1 MRVQR
6 VAIAGRTAMAK
17 REPALRKARAV
28 RKPAKTAVDLKREN
42 AALRRDLAQAL
53 ERQAA
58 TGDAFAATADVLKVI
73 SRSTFD
79 LHPVLEVLLSQQIPG
94 WQNDWL
100 DSWLVE
106 KAKARW
112 ADSHPIEQDGSP
124 AHVDFIIDYMAKVT
138 TLPDDQLDK
147 VLQHAAGG
155 IYRSPGSSRRFDK
168 IKAKQAAKCPG
179 QDEYVGAGETLRL
192 LRPDE
197 LAAQQA
203 EHRSH
208 LRFMTP
214 EEKAR
219 E

>member
-1 MRVQR
+1 MTKYDQ
-6 VAIAGRTAMAK
+6 
-17 REPALRKARAV
+17 
-28 RKPAKTAVDLKREN
+28 VD
-42 AALRRDLAQAL
+42 
-53 ERQAA
+53 
-58 TGDAFAATADVLKVI
+58 
-73 SRSTFD
+73 
-79 LHPVLEVLLSQQIPG
+79 VLLSQQIPG

-168 IKAKQAAKCPG
+168 IKAKQPAKCPG

-219 E
+219 EEAEADQRRTRFTYRDPEVDEHAGLVSHSIPVGRPVRR